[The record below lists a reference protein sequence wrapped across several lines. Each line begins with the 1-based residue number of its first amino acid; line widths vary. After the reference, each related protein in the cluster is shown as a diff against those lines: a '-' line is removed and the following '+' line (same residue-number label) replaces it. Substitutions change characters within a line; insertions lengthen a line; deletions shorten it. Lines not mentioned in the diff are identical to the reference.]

1 MKLLQSRKVT
11 LGIAIAVAA
20 LLTTIC
26 FYAFRSPAPQ
36 PVAVKPVVGEEERKS
51 PVVPLPGKD
60 DKFPKSTV
68 TNSPGLNLP
77 PLVQYSPDLSN
88 GAVSVPNFAPY
99 GKLLRCITLF
109 AIDTSQS
116 GGPILAMVTDDVGH
130 LQELIVPKGS
140 FIYGWVQPGRLRDR
154 VLSQTSWVLVF
165 PTGEELVLPG
175 LALDADR
182 VSETTW
188 GPTDGSLGIRGTLV
202 KSDHYAEAKL
212 FTAALLS
219 GAADAFQER
228 QSTLLGSLPLADAK
242 NAGLQGV
249 GHVLDLYANQL
260 LSRMENELYHVRVA
274 SGKSFYVFCTTTIDR
289 AKAKVGSSKLVTSSP
304 QTKP

>member
-1 MKLLQSRKVT
+1 MNLLQSRKVT
-11 LGIAIAVAA
+11 LGIAIAVAGV
-20 LLTTIC
+20 LTTIC
-26 FYAFRSPAPQ
+26 FYAFRSPAP
-36 PVAVKPVVGEEERKS
+36 PPEMIKPVVEEQERKT

-60 DKFPKSTV
+60 DKLPKPV
-68 TNSPGLNLP
+68 MTNAPGLSLP

-88 GAVSVPNFAPY
+88 AVVTVPNFAPY
-99 GKLLRCITLF
+99 GKLLRCVTLF

-116 GGPILAMVTDDVGH
+116 GAPILAMVTDDVGH

-140 FIYGWVQPGRLRDR
+140 FIYGWAQPGRLRDR

-182 VSETTW
+182 VSETSW

-228 QSTLLGSLPLADAK
+228 RSTLLGSLPLADAK

-249 GHVLDLYANQL
+249 GQVLDLYANQL
-260 LSRMENELYHVRVA
+260 LNRMEDELYHLRIPG
-274 SGKSFYVFCTTTIDR
+274 SKTFYILCTATIDR
-289 AKAKVGSSKLVTSSP
+289 AKAKVGSSKLLTPSA
-304 QTKP
+304 KP

>member
-1 MKLLQSRKVT
+1 MNLLQSRKVT
-11 LGIAIAVAA
+11 LGIAIAVAGV
-20 LLTTIC
+20 LTTIC
-26 FYAFRSPAPQ
+26 FYAFRSRAPE
-36 PVAVKPVVGEEERKS
+36 PVMIQPVVGEEERKT
-51 PVVPLPGKD
+51 PIVPLPGKD
-60 DKFPKSTV
+60 DKLPKLAV
-68 TNSPGLNLP
+68 TNAPGLNLP

-88 GAVSVPNFAPY
+88 GVVTVPNFAPY

-116 GGPILAMVTDDVGH
+116 GGPIIAMVTDDVGH

-140 FIYGWVQPGRLRDR
+140 FIYGWAQAGRLRDR

-182 VSETTW
+182 VAETSW
-188 GPTDGSLGIRGTLV
+188 GPTDGSLGIRGMLV

-249 GHVLDLYANQL
+249 GQVLDLYANQL

-274 SGKSFYVFCTTTIDR
+274 SGKSFYVFCTATIDR
-289 AKAKVGSSKLVTSSP
+289 AKAKVGSSKLITATPSA
-304 QTKP
+304 KP